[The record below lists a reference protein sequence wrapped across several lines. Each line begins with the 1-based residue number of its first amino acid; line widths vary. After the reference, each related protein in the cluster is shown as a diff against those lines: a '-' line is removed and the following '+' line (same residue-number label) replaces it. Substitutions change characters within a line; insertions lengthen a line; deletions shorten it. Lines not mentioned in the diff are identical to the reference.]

1 MDIPSFQTTYEE
13 LKPWSMSHENT
24 LDGGFQTTYEELKL
38 ALSVGSVFSMKA
50 SRLPMRN

>member
-1 MDIPSFQTTYEE
+1 
-13 LKPWSMSHENT
+13 MSHENT